1 MDALTALLLGGGACA
16 AGFVDAVVGGGGLI
30 QTPLLLSV
38 FPAHSPATLFG
49 TNKIASIVGTASA
62 AVQYA
67 RRVSIPW
74 RLALPGAVAA
84 LVGAWFG
91 ARAVAY
97 LAPSV
102 VRPLVLVLL
111 IAVALYT
118 FARKDFGA
126 GGGLV
131 PLGRRAQA
139 IGVAIGGSVGFYDG
153 FFGPGTGSFFIFL
166 LIRCLGLDFLRASVT
181 AKILN
186 VSTNIAAIAY
196 FTANVDILWE
206 VGGLMALCNL
216 LGAQIGSR
224 MALRRGVPFVRR
236 MFMAV
241 VSLLIVKLAADILGL
256 I

>member
-1 MDALTALLLGGGACA
+1 MDALTAVLLGGGACA

-49 TNKIASIVGTASA
+49 TNKIASIVGTTSA

-67 RRVSIPW
+67 RRVPVPW
-74 RLALPGAVAA
+74 QLALPGAAAA
-84 LVGAWFG
+84 LMGAWFG

-97 LAPSV
+97 LAPQV

-111 IAVALYT
+111 VAVAAYT

-126 GGGLV
+126 GGV
-131 PLGRRAQA
+131 VAPVGRRAQVLA
-139 IGVAIGGSVGFYDG
+139 VTIGGSVGFYDG

-186 VSTNIAAIAY
+186 AATNFAAIAY
-196 FTANVDILWE
+196 FAANVNILWH
-206 VGGLMALCNL
+206 VGALMALCNL
-216 LGAQIGSR
+216 VGAQLGSR
-224 MALRRGVPFVRR
+224 LALRRGVPFVRR
-236 MFMAV
+236 MFLTV
-241 VSLLIVKLAADILGL
+241 VGALIIKLALDTFGL
-256 I
+256 H